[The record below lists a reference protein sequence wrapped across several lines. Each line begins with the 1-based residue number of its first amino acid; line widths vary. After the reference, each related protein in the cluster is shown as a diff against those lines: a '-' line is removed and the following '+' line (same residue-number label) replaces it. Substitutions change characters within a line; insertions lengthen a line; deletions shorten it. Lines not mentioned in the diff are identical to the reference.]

1 MKNKNK
7 YESDKKRKE
16 KMVQQKYGNI
26 GNNNINNKKITQ
38 EEYEY
43 VQKLAK
49 ENKTEFVITK

>member
-1 MKNKNK
+1 
-7 YESDKKRKE
+7 
-16 KMVQQKYGNI
+16 MVQQKYGNI

-49 ENKTEFVITK
+49 ENKAEFVITKQFNQI

>member
-1 MKNKNK
+1 LKNKNK

-49 ENKTEFVITK
+49 ENKAEFVITK